1 MRPMPLAFAATLVL
15 GLAAC
20 NSTPTPE
27 APPPPEPETPSAA
40 TPAATPSAATPAATP
55 PPMASEC
62 TATGAQKFVGQEA
75 SPDAIEAARLAAGA
89 ATVRTIKPNQPVTM
103 DYRGDRLNLRID
115 DNSMITGAS
124 CG

>member
-27 APPPPEPETPSAA
+27 APPPPEPEAPTAA
-40 TPAATPSAATPAATP
+40 APAATPT
-55 PPMASEC
+55 PMASEC

-115 DNSMITGAS
+115 DNAMITGAS